1 MGKEAFT
8 LEAIQSSLKYISRDI
23 LKFGIQDEFNAIDYY
38 EFEPHRLRGGVNPLQ
53 GTWSGH
59 CSRRDG
65 EETITFLVRLSFRLS
80 PDRKALLGKGEDYA
94 STFNFG
100 GSAVRSRSGYDF
112 QIPGKLDMLALFR
125 KLDTPRE
132 KDMQRFI
139 ESRGGAKACISNDE
153 ALEELIVR
161 SGELS
166 VARIAG
172 KDNGRKSNDLP
183 GIRKRL
189 FKELQEDIDETF
201 NRNMVLFERKLEMQN
216 KQLTDALHEESSH
229 IISTLLSGAHDR
241 IIDPVRLARPSE
253 E

>member
-1 MGKEAFT
+1 M
-8 LEAIQSSLKYISRDI
+8 R
-23 LKFGIQDEFNAIDYY
+23 
-38 EFEPHRLRGGVNPLQ
+38 RLREERLPKYVSLPPSTLPKTNLAPVRTVKSGKYEQRLAEF
-53 GTWSGH
+53 GTVFDEH
-59 CSRRDG
+59 
-65 EETITFLVRLSFRLS
+65 
-80 PDRKALLGKGEDYA
+80 RKAVELALSLHVAIGIDAANEKLDVQQDTLATIE
-94 STFNFG
+94 
-100 GSAVRSRSGYDF
+100 R
-112 QIPGKLDMLALFR
+112 KLDMLALFR

-153 ALEELIVR
+153 SLEELIVR

-172 KDNGRKSNDLP
+172 KDSGRKSNDLP

-241 IIDPVRLARPSE
+241 IIDSVSSGPN
-253 E
+253 